1 MSKVYIKFKS
11 NPLYRAPAYLQL
23 ATKKKCN
30 RSDIFVLGVP
40 GHELHRFWQNVS
52 YHALSFTRPVE
63 GGRAV
68 VDIDCRCH
76 KNTAEVEARV
86 EDPAG
91 EKPADWFDEFA
102 ITSSKG
108 IGTAKTKSYQL
119 QLSSSTTKGA
129 NFNLKIAG
137 AGFFN
142 VAAPSIGLT
151 GSYST
156 TQGTSLT
163 SGWSGEEKLSQGYQ
177 IVDTLKIPPKT
188 KVKATITTW
197 AVTYVSET
205 MTEFSVDANV
215 ELNVR
220 YRTNHSRS
228 RYGGIFIQKI
238 RITAKE
244 LFCNES
250 DFKCIDGIVTFKR
263 KGSVSYL
270 GEEVE
275 IIKERDPC
283 TLEDELNLQAR
294 PIQ

>member
-1 MSKVYIKFKS
+1 MSKVSIKFAS

-30 RSDIFVLGVP
+30 RNDIFVLGVP
-40 GHELHRFWQNVS
+40 GRELHTFWQNVS

-63 GGRAV
+63 EGRAV

-76 KNTAEVEARV
+76 KNTANV
-86 EDPAG
+86 EDLE
-91 EKPADWFDEFA
+91 EKPADWFDEFE

-108 IGTAKTKSYQL
+108 RGTTKTKSYQL

-163 SGWSGEEKLSQGYQ
+163 TGSSGEEKLSQGYQ

-188 KVKATITTW
+188 KVKAIITTW

-205 MTEFSVDANV
+205 VTEFTVDANT

-250 DFKCIDGIVTFKR
+250 DFTCIDDIVTFKR